1 MFITFT
7 KMLHLLLT
15 HILMYNYF
23 SLRLRILIYLLRIY
37 FEILRINRFF
47 KRTVWLILFI
57 IVIGTYLLLIIL
69 ITFKMLTSIMITILI
84 LLTFFKP

>member
-47 KRTVWLILFI
+47 KRTV
-57 IVIGTYLLLIIL
+57 
-69 ITFKMLTSIMITILI
+69 
-84 LLTFFKP
+84 